1 MSSTLAD
8 INTTII
14 ENIHPSILQ
23 ITAVIFICLI
33 AFAGIEKKAHNMFP
47 VMQLYYALPHTRL
60 VKCLRYSHQET
71 QNEQGKNKHYRVGK
85 GWAKS
90 FLYLWGAPER
100 MGSLITD
107 PCFLMAG
114 MLSERFLILRL
125 PELNILLSP
134 CSTSRE
140 E

>member
-1 MSSTLAD
+1 MNKEKTN
-8 INTTII
+8 NT
-14 ENIHPSILQ
+14 
-23 ITAVIFICLI
+23 
-33 AFAGIEKKAHNMFP
+33 EK
-47 VMQLYYALPHTRL
+47 
-60 VKCLRYSHQET
+60 
-71 QNEQGKNKHYRVGK
+71 GRVG
-85 GWAKS
+85 AKS